1 MNSQVRGVMFI
12 KSQDGALVEHM
23 NTKLKEPM
31 SALT

>member
-12 KSQDGALVEHM
+12 KSQDSALVEYM